1 VAYGAYRIEFTFMA
15 AGQACANAASLAIDS
30 NSPVQRINMAQLADH
45 LRAQGQVLA
54 VPR

>member
-15 AGQACANAASLAIDS
+15 AGQACANAASLAVDG
-30 NSPVQRINMAQLADH
+30 NTPVQRINMAQLGEH

-54 VPR
+54 VPK